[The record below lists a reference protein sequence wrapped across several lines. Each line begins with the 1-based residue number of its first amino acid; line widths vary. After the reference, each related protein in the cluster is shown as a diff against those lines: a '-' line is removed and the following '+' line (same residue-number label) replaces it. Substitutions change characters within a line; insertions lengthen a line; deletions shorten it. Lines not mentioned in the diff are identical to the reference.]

1 MAQKVAGELYES
13 LTGQLLEIGRQL
25 RQSNGYPF
33 DPAQL
38 QKFLQRAVEGKFVD
52 RPVVKPKFDVLA
64 DGTITFTVTSD
75 GTTGLEWID
84 RLKAAGHKVNDY
96 AEQLLRS
103 SDFVPTNGMTTK
115 SVVLLNKLWTTD
127 SNRLTKNIRAEADK
141 RKQVKPNAEVACL
154 VRKMFTNEE
163 IRSMGLLRL
172 VIMHE
177 SIKDADGRSGL
188 LAVSADDSESWLDAF
203 WDSPAYQWSSQS
215 GFVFAVPQV

>member
-52 RPVVKPKFDVLA
+52 RPMVKPKFDVLA

-115 SVVLLNKLWTTD
+115 SVVLPGKLWTTD
-127 SNRLTKNIRAEADK
+127 SNRLTKNIRAEALK
-141 RKQVKPNAEVACL
+141 RKLVKPNVEVACL
-154 VRKMFTNEE
+154 IRMMCTNEE

-172 VIMHE
+172 VIMHKP
-177 SIKDADGRSGL
+177 IKDAAGSSVL
-188 LAVSADDSESWLDAF
+188 LTVLAGVSESWLDAYWVRPVYQ
-203 WDSPAYQWSSQS
+203 WDSRS